1 MFSIDKSQITLN
13 EKLKIIDDL
22 QEFLLKNSIL
32 NTLNQNLDDDFK
44 LEYTYN
50 SNAIEGNTL
59 TLAETKVVL
68 EGLTIGGKTL
78 REHFEIINHA
88 EAIDFIED
96 LVKNKEPLSQNVICD
111 IHRLILKN
119 INNNEA
125 GKYRK
130 TLVSVGGFI
139 PPQPYLLNSQMEE
152 FINNYKNL
160 NTHPILKASFAHLEF
175 VRIHPFI
182 VGNGR
187 TARLIMNL
195 ELLKNEFLAINILF
209 EKRSE
214 YYQAIREY
222 SSFHKGTSAF
232 DNLIADYVIARLK
245 EKKEWYE
252 KSLDDSSKHTTHK
265 RR

>member
-1 MFSIDKSQITLN
+1 MLGSSKSQIALD

-22 QEFLLKNSIL
+22 QDFLLKNSISKA
-32 NTLNQNLDDDFK
+32 LNQNLDDDFK
-44 LEYTYN
+44 VEYTYN

-59 TLAETKVVL
+59 TLIETKVVL

-96 LVKNKEPLSQNVICD
+96 LVKDKEPLNQNMICD
-111 IHRLILKN
+111 IHRLTLRN
-119 INNNEA
+119 INQNEA

-130 TLVSVGGFI
+130 TLVSVGDFI
-139 PPQPYLLNSQMEE
+139 PPQPYLLNSQMEK
-152 FINNYKNL
+152 FINNYQNL
-160 NTHPILKASFAHLEF
+160 NTHSVLKASFAHLEF

-182 VGNGR
+182 DRNGR

-195 ELLKNEFLAINILF
+195 ELLKNELPAVNILF
-209 EKRSE
+209 EKRNE

-222 SSFHKGTSAF
+222 SNFNKGTSAF
-232 DNLIADYVIARLK
+232 DGLIADYVISRLK
-245 EKKEWYE
+245 LQKELCEKR
-252 KSLDDSSKHTTHK
+252 LDDSSKHTTHK

>member
-1 MFSIDKSQITLN
+1 MLKIDKSQTALD

-22 QEFLLKNSIL
+22 QDFLLKNPISKA
-32 NTLNQNLDDDFK
+32 LNQNLDDDFK

-59 TLAETKVVL
+59 TLIETKVVL

-96 LVKNKEPLSQNVICD
+96 LVKDKELLNQNMICD
-111 IHRLILKN
+111 IHRLILRN
-119 INNNEA
+119 INKNEA

-130 TLVSVGGFI
+130 TLVGVGGFI

-152 FINNYKNL
+152 FINNYQNL
-160 NTHPILKASFAHLEF
+160 NTYPVLKASFAHLEF

-182 VGNGR
+182 DGNGR

-195 ELLKNEFLAINILF
+195 ELLKNGLPAVNILF

-222 SSFHKGTSAF
+222 SNFNKGTSAF
-232 DNLIADYVIARLK
+232 DSLIADYVISRLK
-245 EKKEWYE
+245 SQKELCKKR
-252 KSLDDSSKHTTHK
+252 LDDSSEHTTHK
-265 RR
+265 RK